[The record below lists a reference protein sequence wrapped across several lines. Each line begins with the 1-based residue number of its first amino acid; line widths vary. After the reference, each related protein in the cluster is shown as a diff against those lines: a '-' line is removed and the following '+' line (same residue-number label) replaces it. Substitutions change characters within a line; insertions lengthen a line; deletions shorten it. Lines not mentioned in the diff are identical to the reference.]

1 MSPQGPVCV
10 PAQLACLSRRDAGG
24 HRGPPLR
31 LPLRLVLFPPRRER
45 RVFGGESGSTTVVI
59 YQAGNIPILCLAKA
73 TEIGTAQRQCIE
85 LKKEI
90 KVFRPHMIV
99 ISEETLLQCDCFYIG
114 EMDCFQLAQQITDIL
129 IVFSI
134 FSPDNRTISE
144 GFFDSSEPTT

>member
-1 MSPQGPVCV
+1 MS
-10 PAQLACLSRRDAGG
+10 
-24 HRGPPLR
+24 
-31 LPLRLVLFPPRRER
+31 
-45 RVFGGESGSTTVVI
+45 
-59 YQAGNIPILCLAKA
+59 KA
-73 TEIGTAQRQCIE
+73 TEIDISQRQCIE

-114 EMDCFQLAQQITDIL
+114 EMDYFQLTQQITDIL

>member
-1 MSPQGPVCV
+1 M
-10 PAQLACLSRRDAGG
+10 
-24 HRGPPLR
+24 
-31 LPLRLVLFPPRRER
+31 LFPPRRER
-45 RVFGGESGSTTVVI
+45 RVFEGEGGSTTVVI
-59 YQAGNIPILCLAKA
+59 YQAGNIPVLCLAKA
-73 TEIGTAQRQCIE
+73 TEIDTAQRQCIE

-129 IVFSI
+129 TVFSI